1 MDRQRCV
8 INAIIKQAN
17 PTTMLTRYEDI
28 AKAGKDIVRTDIPRE
43 VLPIMVDLSWRVKN
57 GNVRSIVFKHGD
69 DGFLSPNPDYD
80 LMRRRVRTA
89 LGETGSSPSPSPS
102 PSPSASKSTASKSKT
117 VSEDV
122 NRTCA
127 YNAKK
132 AAEAQAPR

>member
-1 MDRQRCV
+1 
-8 INAIIKQAN
+8 
-17 PTTMLTRYEDI
+17 
-28 AKAGKDIVRTDIPRE
+28 
-43 VLPIMVDLSWRVKN
+43 LPIMVDLSWRVKN

-102 PSPSASKSTASKSKT
+102 PSLSPSPSPSKSQTSKSKT
-117 VSEDV
+117 ESEDV